1 MSKLNIPFFIKDV
14 KSGIQSLL
22 GILSRKQVFGGP
34 RTIALIMSKEC
45 NSRCIMCW
53 YHSPL
58 VTMDEKETRDNG
70 YDNKKLQF
78 MDPALCETI
87 IKEAHKM
94 GTFRFI
100 LGGHGEP
107 FLHPQFDNI
116 LNLTLRLGKAPY
128 VITNGLYIDELYARI
143 LATKPAQFRIS
154 MHAGDVETW
163 LRVHPTCS
171 ASQFNTLTK
180 AIKLLTTSNIA
191 RVSLLHVIQRA
202 NFRHVLEMIEY
213 AHSLGVKEI
222 QFFPVRGEGN
232 LSQVVL
238 DPDEDL
244 ELRKDLQVCLKLSAS
259 YKINTNIR
267 DYLST
272 NRYIRAGVPDTTY
285 LYQKIP
291 CYIGWI
297 YTEFDIDGIMRPCE
311 NSDLVMGRAGNQHI
325 KDMWYSNQYH
335 TFRNDALKLPWRN
348 EFIKGC
354 KCQEC
359 CMSKFNINVHNL
371 LRLKSIKYGSA

>member
-143 LATKPAQFRIS
+143 LAT
-154 MHAGDVETW
+154 
-163 LRVHPTCS
+163 
-171 ASQFNTLTK
+171 
-180 AIKLLTTSNIA
+180 
-191 RVSLLHVIQRA
+191 
-202 NFRHVLEMIEY
+202 
-213 AHSLGVKEI
+213 
-222 QFFPVRGEGN
+222 
-232 LSQVVL
+232 
-238 DPDEDL
+238 
-244 ELRKDLQVCLKLSAS
+244 
-259 YKINTNIR
+259 
-267 DYLST
+267 
-272 NRYIRAGVPDTTY
+272 
-285 LYQKIP
+285 
-291 CYIGWI
+291 
-297 YTEFDIDGIMRPCE
+297 
-311 NSDLVMGRAGNQHI
+311 
-325 KDMWYSNQYH
+325 
-335 TFRNDALKLPWRN
+335 
-348 EFIKGC
+348 
-354 KCQEC
+354 
-359 CMSKFNINVHNL
+359 
-371 LRLKSIKYGSA
+371 